1 MWRTHAALLLILT
14 LMSMLLSPGCA
25 TLTRDGWQKSPV
37 TSAPAGA
44 AVIVNGIQRG
54 VTPLTITLATRQK
67 NQVIR
72 IESPG
77 YDPVEIRPRRKLSG
91 ETLVGS
97 LLLGLAPGLGPAI
110 VGMAAFHDNLHSPGA
125 IIIPIYFKS
134 AAVLG
139 GLFMLF
145 DLGGDGCHLAPM
157 NLSVTLKKANG
168 QPRVDIMLVDA
179 DEFRNIKW
187 IRVRRD

>member
-14 LMSMLLSPGCA
+14 LTSMLLSPGRA
-25 TLTRDGWQKSPV
+25 TLTRSGWQRIPI

-44 AVIVNGIQRG
+44 AVIVNGIQKG
-54 VTPLTITLATRQK
+54 VTPLTITLARRQK
-67 NQVIR
+67 GQIIR

-77 YDPVEIRPRRKLSG
+77 YNPVEIRPRRKLSG
-91 ETLVGS
+91 ETLAGS
-97 LLLGLAPGLGPAI
+97 LLLGLAPGLVPAI
-110 VGMAAFHDNLHSPGA
+110 FAMAAFHDNLHSPGA

-139 GLFMLF
+139 GLFMLA
-145 DLGGDGCHLAPM
+145 DLGGEGYHLAPTH
-157 NLSVTLKKANG
+157 LSVTLTKADG
-168 QPRVDIMLVDA
+168 TPRVDTMLIDA

-187 IRVRRD
+187 IRVHRD